1 MERTNVIKVIGYT
14 PILIELCIPYF
25 FTILQKFFAVELFS
39 HNLICI
45 NELYDGKYYIESLY
59 LIDSFQITDRG
70 LELYYEN
77 KKYYLLLQPLTTPTL
92 PQGLHP
98 VATTNIKQ
106 STLVLKSSALLSGLL
121 STPDP
126 HPVRCVPL

>member
-1 MERTNVIKVIGYT
+1 MNLKTGILKIKQLGGT
-14 PILIELCIPYF
+14 E
-25 FTILQKFFAVELFS
+25 
-39 HNLICI
+39 I

-92 PQGLHP
+92 LHDCI
-98 VATTNIKQ
+98 VWQQRI
-106 STLVLKSSALLSGLL
+106 
-121 STPDP
+121 
-126 HPVRCVPL
+126 